1 MTGRGLTV
9 RGLTLSSDDWLRF
22 GLCCIEV
29 TVAHGAG
36 EDRLAADSHLTDVLP
51 PLAEAKLAAPRQ
63 RAGMVERLRIRQALE
78 AGGDAALTLVAAP
91 AGYGKTTAVRAWC
104 ASSETALAW
113 VTLDAG
119 DNDPVRLWTYVA
131 TAIDRI
137 REGLGR
143 RALHRLQVSGM
154 SVETA
159 VDELMNG
166 IAGYGR
172 GLVVVLD
179 DAHTVTDAGC
189 LASLRYAIE
198 RLPPAGRL
206 IVITRADPAL
216 GLAGLRARA
225 ALTEVRA
232 DDLAFTAAEA
242 RALLV
247 DRAGLQLRD
256 DDVAVLHRRTE
267 GWPATLYLAALWL
280 RTVTDPHVAVAA
292 FGGDHRYVAEY
303 LSQEVLASLDGD
315 KRSFLIRASVL
326 GRFTAELCDGVL
338 GRSDSAAMLA
348 DLEDSNLFVLPLERR
363 EWFRVH
369 SLFSQFATVM
379 LEPGSVIEIHSRAAR
394 WLRSQ
399 GLFAEAVEH
408 AAAAGD
414 HDIVADVLSEYHLA
428 FIRNG
433 RAATLLRW
441 ARTLPDDCLVEHPE
455 LAVATATAA
464 TMTGGLAL
472 ERRRLLHLA
481 SRAKHEH
488 PASFSVYAEAVMAMV
503 RAAAVDTDV
512 TAAVAEGRRA
522 VELSER
528 GPDDALVAALASLSR
543 ALYFAGE
550 LDEAQVVASRAVEHP
565 DAMRRAP
572 GYALAQA
579 TLALVAVDCGR
590 LTSARAHAE
599 NARTVV
605 GKITSSRSWLGANSA
620 VAMGAVLAC
629 EGDLAGAERAFAH
642 AERFFREEVA
652 SVYHTRT
659 VARLAKVRCE
669 RGRLDEA
676 AATLRQAREEMAEL
690 VDGGTAP
697 QLIAEVELEI
707 EQARRRASSADAVE
721 LPSEAELA
729 VLRLLDTELSARE
742 IAAELFLSPNTVQ
755 SHTRAIYRKL
765 GVRSRAAA
773 VARATTLGLFAAD
786 FVHPGDRRSNRVN
799 PAGGVPT

>member
-1 MTGRGLTV
+1 
-9 RGLTLSSDDWLRF
+9 
-22 GLCCIEV
+22 
-29 TVAHGAG
+29 VAG
-36 EDRLAADSHLTDVLP
+36 DSRPTDVLP
-51 PLAEAKLAAPRQ
+51 PLAEAKLEAPRQ
-63 RAGMVERLRIRQALE
+63 RAGMVERVRIGQALE

-113 VTLDAG
+113 VTLDSG
-119 DNDPVRLWTYVA
+119 DNDPVRFWTYVA
-131 TAIDRI
+131 TAVDRI

-143 RALHRLQVSGM
+143 RALHRLRVSGM

-159 VDELMNG
+159 IDELMNG
-166 IAGYGR
+166 IADYGR
-172 GLVVVLD
+172 ELAVVLD
-179 DAHTVTDAGC
+179 DAHTVTDADC
-189 LASLRYAIE
+189 LASIRYAIR
-198 RLPPAGRL
+198 RLPPTGRL

-216 GLAGLRARA
+216 GLARLRAHA
-225 ALTEVRA
+225 ALAEVRA

-247 DRAGLQLRD
+247 DRAGLQLED
-256 DDVAVLHRRTE
+256 DEVGVLHRRTE

-280 RTVTDPHVAVAA
+280 RTVGDQHRAVQA

-303 LSQEVLASLDGD
+303 LSQEVLASLEGH
-315 KRSFLIRASVL
+315 KRSFLLRAAVL
-326 GRFTAELCDGVL
+326 GKFTAELCDGVL

-369 SLFSQFATVM
+369 SLFSQFATAL
-379 LEPGSVIEIHSRAAR
+379 LEPRSVIEIHSRAAR

-399 GLFAEAVEH
+399 GLFVEAVEH
-408 AAAAGD
+408 AATAGE

-428 FIRNG
+428 LIRNG

-441 ARTLPDDCLVEHPE
+441 TRTLPDDCLVEHPE

-464 TMTGGLAL
+464 TMIGRLTL

-481 SRAKHEH
+481 SRAKAEH
-488 PASFSVYAEAVMAMV
+488 PARFSLYAEAVMAMV
-503 RAAAVDTDV
+503 RAAAIDTDV
-512 TAAVAEGRRA
+512 TEAVAEGRRA
-522 VELSER
+522 VKLSAN

-550 LDEAQVVASRAVEHP
+550 LDEAHVVASRAVEHP

-579 TLALVAVDCGR
+579 TLALVAVDRGQ
-590 LTSARAHAE
+590 LTSARTHAE
-599 NARTVV
+599 NARTIV

-676 AATLRQAREEMAEL
+676 DATLRQAREEMAEL
-690 VDGGTAP
+690 VDSGTVP

-707 EQARRRASSADAVE
+707 EQARRRASSAEAVE

-773 VARATTLGLFAAD
+773 VARATTLGLFAATL
-786 FVHPGDRRSNRVN
+786 FTQVIVASIG
-799 PAGGVPT
+799 

>member
-1 MTGRGLTV
+1 
-9 RGLTLSSDDWLRF
+9 
-22 GLCCIEV
+22 
-29 TVAHGAG
+29 VAG
-36 EDRLAADSHLTDVLP
+36 DSRPTDVLP
-51 PLAEAKLAAPRQ
+51 PLAEAKLEAPRQ
-63 RAGMVERLRIRQALE
+63 RAGMVERVRIGQALE

-113 VTLDAG
+113 VTLDSG
-119 DNDPVRLWTYVA
+119 DNDPVRFWTYVA
-131 TAIDRI
+131 TAVDRI

-143 RALHRLQVSGM
+143 RALHRLRVSGM

-159 VDELMNG
+159 IDELMNG
-166 IAGYGR
+166 IAEYGR
-172 GLVVVLD
+172 ELAVVLD
-179 DAHTVTDAGC
+179 DAHTVTDADC
-189 LASLRYAIE
+189 LASIRYAIR
-198 RLPPAGRL
+198 RLPPTGRL

-216 GLAGLRARA
+216 GLARLRAHA
-225 ALTEVRA
+225 ALAEVRA

-247 DRAGLQLRD
+247 DRAGLQLED
-256 DDVAVLHRRTE
+256 DEVGVLHRRTE

-280 RTVTDPHVAVAA
+280 RTVGDQHRAVQA

-303 LSQEVLASLDGD
+303 LSQEVLASLEGH
-315 KRSFLIRASVL
+315 KRSFLLRAAVL
-326 GRFTAELCDGVL
+326 GKFTAELCDGVL

-369 SLFSQFATVM
+369 SLFSQFATAL
-379 LEPGSVIEIHSRAAR
+379 LEPGSVVEIHSRAAR

-399 GLFAEAVEH
+399 GLFVEAVEH
-408 AAAAGD
+408 AATAGE

-428 FIRNG
+428 LIRNG

-441 ARTLPDDCLVEHPE
+441 TRTLPDDCLVEHPE
-455 LAVATATAA
+455 LAVAAATAA
-464 TMTGGLAL
+464 TMIGRLTL

-481 SRAKHEH
+481 CRAKAEH
-488 PASFSVYAEAVMAMV
+488 PARFSLYAEAVMAMV
-503 RAAAVDTDV
+503 RAAAIDTDV
-512 TAAVAEGRRA
+512 TEAVAEGRRA
-522 VELSER
+522 VELSAK
-528 GPDDALVAALASLSR
+528 GPDDALVAALASLSC
-543 ALYFAGE
+543 ALYFAGD
-550 LDEAQVVASRAVEHP
+550 LDEAHVVASRAVEHP

-579 TLALVAVDCGR
+579 TLALVAVDRGQ
-590 LTSARAHAE
+590 LASARTHAE
-599 NARTVV
+599 NARTIV

-652 SVYHTRT
+652 TVYHTRT
-659 VARLAKVRCE
+659 VVRLAKVHCE

-676 AATLRQAREEMAEL
+676 DATLRQAREEMAEL
-690 VDGGTAP
+690 VDSGTVP
-697 QLIAEVELEI
+697 QVIAEAELEI
-707 EQARRRASSADAVE
+707 EQARAHASSADAVE

-729 VLRLLDTELSARE
+729 VLRLLNTELSARE

-773 VARATTLGLFAAD
+773 IARATALGLFSALLFTQVIVAAI
-786 FVHPGDRRSNRVN
+786 G
-799 PAGGVPT
+799 

>member
-1 MTGRGLTV
+1 V
-9 RGLTLSSDDWLRF
+9 P
-22 GLCCIEV
+22 
-29 TVAHGAG
+29 GAE
-36 EDRLAADSHLTDVLP
+36 EDRLAADSQPADVLP

-63 RAGMVERLRIRQALE
+63 RAGMVERLRIGQALE

-104 ASSETALAW
+104 ASSDTALAW
-113 VTLDAG
+113 VTLDHG

-131 TAIDRI
+131 TAVDRI

-216 GLAGLRARA
+216 RLARLRARA
-225 ALTEVRA
+225 ALAEVRA

-247 DRAGLQLRD
+247 DRAGLQLGD
-256 DDVAVLHRRTE
+256 DEVAVLHRRTE

-280 RTVTDPHVAVAA
+280 RTVSDPHLAVQA

-338 GRSDSAAMLA
+338 GRADSGAMLA

-379 LEPGSVIEIHSRAAR
+379 LEPSSVIEIHSRAAR
-394 WLRSQ
+394 WLRSR
-399 GLFAEAVEH
+399 GLFVEAIEH
-408 AAAAGD
+408 AAMAGD
-414 HDIVADVLSEYHLA
+414 HDVVADLLSEYHLA
-428 FIRNG
+428 LIRNG

-441 ARTLPDDCLVEHPE
+441 ARTLPDDCLVKHPE

-481 SRAKHEH
+481 SRAKQEH

-503 RAAAVDTDV
+503 RAAAADTDV
-512 TAAVAEGRRA
+512 TEAVAEGRRA
-522 VELSER
+522 VELSAR

-550 LDEAQVVASRAVEHP
+550 LDEAQMVASRAVDHP
-565 DAMRRAP
+565 DALRRAP
-572 GYALAQA
+572 GYALAQS
-579 TLALVAVDCGR
+579 TLALVAVDRGQ

-676 AATLRQAREEMAEL
+676 NATLRQAREEMAEL
-690 VDGGTAP
+690 VDSGTVP

-707 EQARRRASSADAVE
+707 EQARRRASSAEAVE

-773 VARATTLGLFAAD
+773 VARATTLGLFAATL
-786 FVHPGDRRSNRVN
+786 FTQVIVAAIG
-799 PAGGVPT
+799 